1 MPTPASAP
9 LRSAALPSRT
19 HHRAPPASVRRQWQ
33 LRQRPR
39 RCPPRRTALVVPSP
53 SVPRLTLNR
62 KALIVFLRANVD
74 VFAWQPS
81 DIPGVPRKVI
91 EHHLAVC
98 PHARPVK
105 QKVRK
110 QAVERQEFITEEI
123 RKLEAAGL
131 VRGVLH
137 PTWLANPVV
146 VRKENGKWRLC
157 IDYIDINK
165 ACPKDPFPFPRIDQ
179 IVDSTAGCDLL
190 SFLDAYSSYHQIFMT
205 REDEEKTT
213 FITPC
218 GTYCFLRMPFGLK
231 SAGSTFARAVQIG
244 FELQI
249 HRNMEAYMDDIVVKT
264 KDGPTLVRD
273 LEETFANLYKI
284 NLKLN
289 PEKCVFGVP
298 SGKLLGF
305 FVSQHG
311 IEANPDKIKSIEQ
324 IEAPERIKDVH
335 RLTGCVPAMSRF

>member
-1 MPTPASAP
+1 M
-9 LRSAALPSRT
+9 R
-19 HHRAPPASVRRQWQ
+19 
-33 LRQRPR
+33 
-39 RCPPRRTALVVPSP
+39 
-53 SVPRLTLNR
+53 
-62 KALIVFLRANVD
+62 
-74 VFAWQPS
+74 
-81 DIPGVPRKVI
+81 G
-91 EHHLAVC
+91 
-98 PHARPVK
+98 PVK

-110 QAVERQEFITEEI
+110 QALERQEFITEEI

-146 VRKENGKWRLC
+146 VCKANGKWRLC
-157 IDYIDINK
+157 IDYTDINK
-165 ACPKDPFPFPRIDQ
+165 ACPKDPFPLPRIDQ
-179 IVDSTAGCDLL
+179 IVDSMVGCDLL
-190 SFLDAYSSYHQIFMT
+190 SFLDAYSGYHQIFMT

-218 GTYCFLRMPFGLK
+218 GTYCFMRMPFGLK

-244 FELQI
+244 FEPQL

-264 KDGPTLVRD
+264 KDKATLVQD
-273 LEETFANLYKI
+273 LEETFANLRKI

-305 FVSQHG
+305 FVSQRG
-311 IEANPDKIKSIEQ
+311 IEANPDKIKAIEQ
-324 IEAPERIKDVH
+324 IEAPKRVKDV
-335 RLTGCVPAMSRF
+335 R